1 MRHILLILITFI
13 YTNYSWSQNNAY
25 FEHITTNDG
34 LSQSDINNIY
44 QDAYGFMWFGTHD
57 GLNKYDGYKFTI
69 YKPDATNENSIN
81 SNLIFSITGDEK
93 GNLWIGTTGK
103 GINYFDRKT
112 ETFKSF
118 INEKG
123 NPESLSSNHITTIF
137 LDSKN
142 RLWVGT
148 INGLNMLD
156 VSKPIND
163 WKFKHFYIKTDNI
176 KSKSANNITS
186 IYEDHLGQIWVGSN
200 IGLSKLSRDENGF
213 LYFPYMSKKLGLNY
227 ISITDITEDLNNRLI
242 LATHNS
248 FFIQKKN
255 NDSFEFKR
263 INNGDYN
270 TGAYNNI
277 LVDSNNNIY
286 VGTNSGLLFFD
297 NSESLNFPQIANKY
311 VYKPSAPFNSLSKNI
326 IKSLHLDKTGII
338 WIGTNGGGLNK
349 LNPNKKQFKH
359 IKKTLSPSSLSYD
372 KIRAIYEDSNKTLW
386 IGTEGGGLNML
397 LNEGDN
403 GQYNNFLNFNKMSN
417 VFSIQEINM
426 FGKKTLLAGGQNT
439 NGIYAIDISEPA
451 NINENK
457 IKKVPG
463 IFWSV
468 FSIFQDSNKNIWI
481 GTYSNGIVKW
491 TPNNQTKTYDTS
503 IFSNDTKDTTS
514 ISNNI
519 IRNICED
526 MQGNIWFATG
536 NGLNKLPKSEINKKK
551 PKFQVFKN
559 NPSNKNSINHDYIL
573 SLYESKKGDLWI
585 GTLGGGLNKFVPSIN
600 GAPESFISFSESDG
614 LPNNVIKGILEDD
627 NENLWLST
635 NQGLSKFNPKH
646 KTFRNYDVNDGLQNN
661 EFQELACLKRENG
674 ELLFGGINGFNSFFP
689 EAITDNTHEAE
700 TIITDFSVFNKP
712 INIGTKINGNSILN
726 TSVNTVKNIELKYN
740 ENSFSFEFA
749 ALHYASPFKN
759 KYEYILEGFDDDWI
773 HTSVKKRFATYTNIE
788 PGNYTFKVRASNN
801 DGVWDSTPAKI
812 TIKITPPFYKT
823 SWAYALYFLLFMG
836 MLFLLWK
843 YTIISATKKHQLELE
858 HIEKTK
864 SDELQRIKL
873 EFFTNISHE
882 FRTPLTL
889 IKGPL
894 EYLQK
899 KRSTLKEATIQ
910 EQYGLM
916 HKNTTYL
923 LRLVNQLLDFRKI
936 NQGKMRLVMRNSN
949 IIDFIKEVGEPFQF
963 LARKKSIDFNI
974 ESDDDKI
981 IAWFDHDALEKIVNN
996 LLSNAF
1002 KFTPELGTVN
1012 ITISKANATTDTEIL
1027 NSKKRTNEAVIIKVS
1042 DTGQGIPKS
1051 KTKTIFERFYVQK
1064 DGVNNN
1070 SEGIGIG
1077 LSFTK
1082 SLIDL
1087 HQGVISVDSDL
1098 SKGTTFIVCLPSE
1111 KSAYENIP
1119 EITCKEEIDNDFLV
1133 RSSEAESFAIDI
1145 NDEIEDQNLSK
1156 SRSKLPILLIV
1167 DDNEDIRTFIKQALG
1182 DTFTVY
1188 EAENG
1193 EQGFEIATKVIP
1205 NIIVSDIVMP
1215 IMDGI
1220 ELCEKLKIKKETSHI
1235 PVLMLTAKSSKES
1248 ELNALTIGADDYI
1261 SKPFSMEL
1269 LQLKLTNL
1277 TKSREKL
1284 RKQFNRDVNL
1294 TPKDVTVTS
1303 ADETFLKQA
1312 IEIVEKHMMNTD
1324 FSVEMLVKEMGFS
1337 RSTLYFKFKEIT
1349 GLSSSE
1355 FIRNIRLKR
1364 AMQLLSQSDL
1374 SVKEIM
1380 YMTGFNTASYFSKCF
1395 KKQFGVRPS
1404 EYVRNVSSTDK
1415 KKFEI

>member
-1 MRHILLILITFI
+1 MRFLKYLLLSLV
-13 YTNYSWSQNNAY
+13 YTSFSWSQDNVY

-34 LSQSDINNIY
+34 LSQSDINDIY
-44 QDAYGFMWFGTHD
+44 QDVFGFMWFGTHD

-69 YKPDATNENSIN
+69 YKPNVNNNKSIN

-93 GNLWIGTTGK
+93 GNLWIGTTGS
-103 GINYFDRKT
+103 GINYFDRNT
-112 ETFKSF
+112 ETFKTF
-118 INEKG
+118 KHDKDD
-123 NPESLSSNHITTIF
+123 PHSLSNNHITKVY

-142 RLWVGT
+142 RLWIGT
-148 INGLNMLD
+148 SNGLNMLD
-156 VSKPIND
+156 LSKPD
-163 WKFKHFYIKTDNI
+163 SEWKFQHFHINSDNI
-176 KSKSANNITS
+176 VRRGANSVSTIF
-186 IYEDHLGQIWVGSN
+186 EDNLGQIWIGST

-213 LYFPYMSKKLGLNY
+213 IYFPYMSKTLGINY
-227 ISITDITEDLNNRLI
+227 IPITHISEDHNNRLI
-242 LATHNS
+242 IGSHRGLY
-248 FFIQKKN
+248 IQKKN
-255 NDSFEFKR
+255 SDLFKLEKIAGGSF
-263 INNGDYN
+263 
-270 TGAYNNI
+270 TSI
-277 LVDSNNNIY
+277 LVDNNNNIY
-286 VGTNSGLLFFD
+286 AGTSNGLLFFD
-297 NSESLNFPQIANKY
+297 NSEVYDLPKMITRHI
-311 VYKPSAPFNSLSKNI
+311 YKPSDPFNSLSKNI
-326 IKSLHLDKTGII
+326 IESLYLDKTGIV
-338 WIGTNGGGLNK
+338 WIGTNGGGINK

-359 IKKTLSPSSLSYD
+359 IKKTLSPTSLSYD
-372 KIRAIYEDSNKTLW
+372 KIRAIYEDSNNTLW

-397 LNEGDN
+397 LNKDN
-403 GQYNNFLNFNKMSN
+403 NGLYNNFMKFKKMPN
-417 VFSIQEINM
+417 VFAIQEIEM
-426 FGKKTLLAGGQNT
+426 FDKKTLMVGVQNI
-439 NGIYAIDISEPA
+439 NSAYIIDISDPNNVTED
-451 NINENK
+451 K
-457 IKKVPG
+457 IKPVTG
-463 IFWSV
+463 IDRSV

-481 GTYSNGIVKW
+481 GTYGDGIFKW
-491 TPNNQTKTYDTS
+491 TPNNATKTYD
-503 IFSNDTKDTTS
+503 IVKFRNDSKDSTS

-519 IRNICED
+519 IRNIYED
-526 MQGNIWFATG
+526 SRGDIWFATG
-536 NGLNKLPKSEINKKK
+536 DGLNRLPKVEINKKK

-559 NPSNKNSINHDYIL
+559 NPNIKNSINHNYIL

-585 GTLGGGLNKFVPSIN
+585 GTLGGGLNKFVPNKDNFS
-600 GAPESFISFSESDG
+600 GSFISFSESDG
-614 LPNNVIKGILEDD
+614 LPNNVIKGILED
-627 NENLWLST
+627 EEKNLWLST
-635 NQGLSKFNPKH
+635 NQGLSRFNPENKI
-646 KTFRNYDVNDGLQNN
+646 FRNYDVNDGLQNN
-661 EFQELACLKRENG
+661 EFQELACFKRNNG
-674 ELLFGGINGFNSFFP
+674 EMMFGGINGFNTFFP
-689 EAITDNTHEAE
+689 NKITDNALEAE
-700 TIITDFSVFNKP
+700 TMITDFSIFNKP
-712 INIGTKINGNSILN
+712 VNIGTKVNGKSILN
-726 TSVNTVKNIELKYN
+726 TSINTANDIELKYN
-740 ENSFSFEFA
+740 ENSFAFEFA

-759 KYEYILEGFDDDWI
+759 KYAYILEGFDDDWI
-773 HTSVKKRFATYTNIE
+773 YTSVKKRFATYTNIE
-788 PGNYTFKVRASNN
+788 PGSYTFKVKASNN
-801 DGVWDSTPAKI
+801 DGVWDATPATI
-812 TIKITPPFYKT
+812 TIKVTPPFYKT
-823 SWAYALYFLLFMG
+823 NWAYAIYSLLFIG

-843 YTIISATKKHQLELE
+843 YTIISATKKHQLELD

-899 KRSTLKEATIQ
+899 KRNTLEENTIQ

-949 IIDFIKEVGEPFQF
+949 IVDFIKEVGEPFQF
-963 LARKKSIDFNI
+963 LARKKSINFNI
-974 ESDDDKI
+974 ETSEEDI
-981 IAWFDHDALEKIVNN
+981 TTWFDHDALEKIINN

-1002 KFTPELGTVN
+1002 KFTPESGAIDL
-1012 ITISKANATTDTEIL
+1012 TISKASPAANSDIL
-1027 NSKKRTNEAVIIKVS
+1027 KSKALTYESVIIKVS
-1042 DTGQGIPKS
+1042 DTGQGIPES
-1051 KTKTIFERFYVQK
+1051 KKNTIFERFYVDK
-1064 DGVNNN
+1064 NGLKNN

-1082 SLIDL
+1082 SLIEL
-1087 HQGVISVDSDL
+1087 HQGSIIVDSNQTD
-1098 SKGTTFIVCLPSE
+1098 GTTFTVRLPAE
-1111 KSAYENIP
+1111 KKAYENIS
-1119 EITCKEEIDNDFLV
+1119 EISCKEEIDNDFLI
-1133 RSSEAESFAIDI
+1133 RSSEAESFAIGI

-1156 SRSKLPILLIV
+1156 SRSKLPILLVV
-1167 DDNEDIRTFIKQALG
+1167 DDNEDIRTFIKQALS
-1182 DTFTVY
+1182 DSYTIY

-1205 NIIVSDIVMP
+1205 NIVLTDVVMP

-1220 ELCEKLKIKKETSHI
+1220 KLCENLKTKKETSHI

-1269 LQLKLTNL
+1269 LQLKLANL

-1284 RKQFNRDVNL
+1284 RKLFNRDVNL
-1294 TPKDVTVTS
+1294 VPKDVTVTS
-1303 ADETFLKQA
+1303 ADETFLQQA

-1404 EYVRNVSSTDK
+1404 EYVRNTPSSVTK
-1415 KKFEI
+1415 KQFKT